1 MGYASARKAIGSIT
15 EAFPPFLPPMT
26 AAAAVMSHMT
36 NITAA
41 LYRLIFTANIQISSA
56 ANTAIPRLLT

>member
-15 EAFPPFLPPMT
+15 EAFPFLPPMT
-26 AAAAVMSHMT
+26 AAAAAMSHIT

-41 LYRLIFTANIQISSA
+41 LYRLIFTANILISSA
-56 ANTAIPRLLT
+56 AKTAMPRLLT